1 MKKTITAKPKTEAK
15 AKLISGVVVSNKM
28 QKTLIVKIDRFIKHP
43 RYGKYYTVS
52 KKFKVH
58 ADDAANIMPG
68 TAVKIKACR
77 PISKDKS
84 YIVATA

>member
-1 MKKTITAKPKTEAK
+1 
-15 AKLISGVVVSNKM
+15 M
-28 QKTLIVKIDRFIKHP
+28 QKTLIVRVDRFIKHP

-58 ADDAANIMPG
+58 AEDAATIAPG
-68 TAVKIKACR
+68 TAVMIKACR

-84 YIVATA
+84 FTIVNA

>member
-1 MKKTITAKPKTEAK
+1 MKKTTTPKANTESK
-15 AKLISGVVVSNKM
+15 AKLLSGIVVSNKM
-28 QKTLIVKIDRFIKHP
+28 QKTLIVRVDRFIKHP

-58 ADDAANIMPG
+58 ADDAANIAPG
-68 TAVKIKACR
+68 TEVVIKACR

-84 YIVATA
+84 FTIVTA